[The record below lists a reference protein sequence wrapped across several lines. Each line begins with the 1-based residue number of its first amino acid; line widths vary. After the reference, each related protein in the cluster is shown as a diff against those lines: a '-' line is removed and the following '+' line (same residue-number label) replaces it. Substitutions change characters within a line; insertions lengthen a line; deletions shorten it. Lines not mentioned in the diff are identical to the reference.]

1 MFVEFTP
8 VTWWCSAETMLRV
21 QRNGAPYWHSN
32 VLLEGQETGSRGFE
46 PWEQELELTL
56 FQVMMID
63 VTTVTIVTE
72 LKILLPPFHPD
83 HYSWPMPHP
92 STKFHENPF
101 GCFCTDPCEGLDYLV
116 SHLTL
121 PPVSLLVKTAFSKG
135 TARSIPKVC
144 ATCQGHLGCSKTN
157 QS

>member
-1 MFVEFTP
+1 MMVLSRDNAAS
-8 VTWWCSAETMLRV
+8 SA
-21 QRNGAPYWHSN
+21 QRSP
-32 VLLEGQETGSRGFE
+32 L
-46 PWEQELELTL
+46 LTL
-56 FQVMMID
+56 KRTAWRSGNRKSRIWAVGTRIGTYLISSHD

-72 LKILLPPFHPD
+72 LKILVPPFHPD

-92 STKFHENPF
+92 STKFYENPF